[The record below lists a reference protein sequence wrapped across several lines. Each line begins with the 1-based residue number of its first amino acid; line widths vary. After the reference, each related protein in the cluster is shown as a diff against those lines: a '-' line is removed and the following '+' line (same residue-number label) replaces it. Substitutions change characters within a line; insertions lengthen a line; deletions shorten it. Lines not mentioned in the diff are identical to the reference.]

1 MPERHPRIEYLHGD
15 RSTLSRTNSDETLVT
30 QNQSNTVGQNQNPR
44 QYEDRAN
51 SYDLYSRSGEISDL
65 SSLFTS
71 GSEETVTNN
80 LKILGYPITSYTTV
94 RELPIVSTFLQPGVL
109 IFSSLKSLDIYSQKN
124 LSPEETKLYHSQ
136 GLGIPLLQTS
146 TSMLSI
152 FKINSP
158 FLIIY
163 KYNKANE
170 KSVFCKVY
178 FRILTNNVTC
188 YILIF
193 QLDNGELKTVVL
205 MNNGVKPSVDVVYEN
220 TKIRI
225 TGVTGTTST
234 FANGFMQLYI
244 LQNSSPSLCD
254 DMTIQNTLESIN
266 SSIKNVKVNVS
277 DSNELYS
284 SLKCHQ
290 RKATLTR
297 LMNEGKALINT
308 PLATFVDNGDEKF
321 KGLNLFKNGT
331 IKIFETTN
339 DNENNN
345 NMLIMTSIL
354 LVLREQE
361 FRKFRGNN
369 KPTFVSHHN
378 SNSMNNN

>member
-1 MPERHPRIEYLHGD
+1 MSEQRPGHRDGTGA

-30 QNQSNTVGQNQNPR
+30 QREYPSPRQNQNTR
-44 QYEDRAN
+44 QHE
-51 SYDLYSRSGEISDL
+51 YDDNNYSLYNRSGDLSDL
-65 SSLFTS
+65 NSLFTS

-80 LKILGYPITSYTTV
+80 VKILGYPITSYTSV

-109 IFSSLKSLDIYSQKN
+109 VFSSLKSLDIYSQKN
-124 LSPEETKLYHSQ
+124 LSTEKTELYHLQ

-146 TSMLSI
+146 TPMLSI

-158 FLIIY
+158 FMLIY
-163 KYNKANE
+163 KYNKLNE

-178 FRILTNNVTC
+178 FRILTNNITC

-193 QLDNGELKTVVL
+193 QLDSGELKTVVL
-205 MNNGVKPSVDVVYEN
+205 MNNGIRPSVDLLYEN

-234 FANGFMQLYI
+234 FANGFIQLYI
-244 LQNSSPSLCD
+244 LQNSSPSLTD
-254 DMTIQNTLESIN
+254 EMSVQNTVETIN
-266 SSIKNVKVNVS
+266 SSIKNVKVNVNE
-277 DSNELYS
+277 SNKLYN
-284 SLKCHQ
+284 SLKFQ
-290 RKATLTR
+290 KKATLTK
-297 LMNEGKALINT
+297 LMNEGKTLINT

-331 IKIFETTN
+331 IKIFETSN
-339 DNENNN
+339 DNENNTN
-345 NMLIMTSIL
+345 TLIMTSIL

-369 KPTFVSHHN
+369 KPTFVNHHN
-378 SNSMNNN
+378 N